1 MNCMHPVYGTFS
13 QSYRLTAM
21 LRKIV
26 EEANKTINLVVYK
39 QKGGWRMLIFK
50 IKVKSQE

>member
-13 QSYRLTAM
+13 QLYRLTAM

-26 EEANKTINLVVYK
+26 EEANKMIHLVVYK
-39 QKGGWRMLIFK
+39 QKGGGRMLIFK
-50 IKVKSQE
+50 IKMRSQE